1 LPATMVVLLGL
12 AALLRLSPFP
22 LHPRGLRHPT
32 HAASLLL
39 PTSVGIYL
47 LARVQTLALEL
58 WSPPWVLLLGFIA
71 LLAGGGLVWSG
82 ALVASRQEG
91 SPGLAG
97 LWSGLLV
104 HQLGYVLLFWTLLG
118 KVTPWPMVS
127 LPLTLG
133 ALAIWWQV
141 TVEPGDDLPPSLLRR
156 LWQQLEPRR
165 AELQRRAA
173 ARFPF
178 VARWPGRRVL
188 DWLVP
193 LLPLILLASL
203 AGAPLTAGAWVRWP
217 VYATLLSRA
226 SGGLLLLLAA
236 DTCLM
241 AGLGTALRAG
251 LLRAE
256 RHRRSPA
263 SLLAMA
269 GLTLSLI
276 ILAVW
281 PGSLDL
287 RPAHASDVSVWG
299 LGLVFVLPW
308 LVGAWLVRLRARLV
322 EYAGV
327 VQSVLELGWLYR
339 ALGWVGERVVGFFSW
354 LGQVGE
360 GAGWWGWAL
369 IILALGAIFLSG
381 RG

>member
-1 LPATMVVLLGL
+1 LGI

-22 LHPRGLRHPT
+22 LHPRGLRGPQ
-32 HAASLLL
+32 HAVSLLL
-39 PTSVGIYL
+39 PTGAGIYL
-47 LARVQTLALEL
+47 LARVQTLALGL
-58 WSPPWVLLLGFIA
+58 WSPYWVLLLGFIA

-82 ALVASRQEG
+82 ALAASRQDG
-91 SPGLAG
+91 APNLAG
-97 LWSGLLV
+97 FWSGVLV
-104 HQLGYVLLFWTLLG
+104 HQLGYVLLFGTLLG
-118 KVTPWPMVS
+118 RVTPWPLVS

-141 TVEPGDDLPPSLLRR
+141 VVEPADDLPPSRLGR
-156 LWQQLEPRR
+156 LWRQLEPRR
-165 AELQRRAA
+165 AELRRRAA
-173 ARFPF
+173 ARFP
-178 VARWPGRRVL
+178 VVDRWSGRRVL
-188 DWLVP
+188 AWLMP
-193 LLPLILLASL
+193 LMPLILLASL
-203 AGAPLTAGAWVRWP
+203 AGAPLTAGALVRWP
-217 VYATLLSRA
+217 VYATLLRRA

-236 DTCLM
+236 DTFFV
-241 AGLGTALRAG
+241 AGLGTALRTG

-256 RHRRSPA
+256 GRRRSPA
-263 SLLAMA
+263 SLLAVA
-269 GLTLSLI
+269 GLTVSLI
-276 ILAVW
+276 ILAIW

-287 RPAHASDVSVWG
+287 RPTRASGVSLWG

-322 EYAGV
+322 EYAGMAQLV
-327 VQSVLELGWLYR
+327 IELGWLYR

-369 IILALGAIFLSG
+369 IILALGAIFLGG